1 LTKLSDK
8 LYANSP
14 EIRNMFNNNKYLQK
28 PIKYLIKD
36 TADQIYVTRLKNLKK
51 YELIDTCLKLSEK
64 YINIKER

>member
-1 LTKLSDK
+1 
-8 LYANSP
+8 
-14 EIRNMFNNNKYLQK
+14 MFNNNKYLQK